1 MAFQVDNTMFK
12 DYSQYFQ
19 NVLVRANFADYKNG
33 ITETNQYLESFY
45 KNLLSGGESRLRN
58 RDLVLKN
65 VLFQVEIGEW
75 NYK

>member
-1 MAFQVDNTMFK
+1 MFK

>member
-1 MAFQVDNTMFK
+1 MGFQVDNTMFK

-58 RDLVLKN
+58 RDLVLKKRFVPGRN
-65 VLFQVEIGEW
+65 RGMEL
-75 NYK
+75 